1 MPRLVGVDIPENKK
15 VLYSLTAIYGVG
27 KSVSAKVL
35 ASAGVDPDK
44 RTRDLTQDEVGKINK
59 MLENFITEGDL
70 RRQVNENIQR
80 LKRIKCYRGIRH
92 ILKLPVRG
100 QRTKTNSR
108 NARGGQKRRAVGALS
123 KEMAA
128 KLEEAK
134 QDKK

>member
-27 KSVSAKVL
+27 LKVAEQVL
-35 ASAGVDPDK
+35 SGVNIDPDK
-44 RTRDLTQDEVGKINK
+44 RARDLTQDEVGKINK
-59 MLENFITEGDL
+59 ILEGFINEGNL
-70 RRQVNENIQR
+70 RRQINENVQR
-80 LKRIKCYRGIRH
+80 LKRIKSYRGLRH
-92 ILKLPVRG
+92 MAGLPTRG

-108 NARGGQKRRAVGALS
+108 NARGGQKRRTVGAMS

-134 QDKK
+134 KK